1 MPRSINNPIKWLL
14 RSEDSIITR
23 GFDVL
28 LKALARVL
36 EIFPSWSLLIL
47 GEGPERANLLRLR
60 EDLWIPQD
68 KVQLVGR
75 VDKVE
80 DWLSRAG
87 LFVQSSR
94 IEGFPNALLEA
105 MGMGL
110 AVISTNCRSGPSE
123 IIEDGVNGRL
133 VPTESVLELADTMIE
148 LIGDSNKRQALG
160 KSALEVNKYYGE
172 EKILQKWKDLL
183 LSERKSSVV

>member
-1 MPRSINNPIKWLL
+1 M
-14 RSEDSIITR
+14 
-23 GFDVL
+23 
-28 LKALARVL
+28 
-36 EIFPSWSLLIL
+36 
-47 GEGPERANLLRLR
+47 
-60 EDLWIPQD
+60 WIPQD

-148 LIGDSNKRQALG
+148 LDWRFKQEASSWKICFGGQQILWRG
-160 KSALEVNKYYGE
+160 KNPPKMEGFTPFGKKKFCRLEK
-172 EKILQKWKDLL
+172 
-183 LSERKSSVV
+183 SEHSFFSWLNGGGWCGTGGFRFV